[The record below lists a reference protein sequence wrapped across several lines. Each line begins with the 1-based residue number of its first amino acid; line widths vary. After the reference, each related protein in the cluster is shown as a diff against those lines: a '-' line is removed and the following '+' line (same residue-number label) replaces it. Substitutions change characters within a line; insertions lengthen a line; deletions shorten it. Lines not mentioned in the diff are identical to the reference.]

1 MDTKK
6 PLHSRVLAGELEA
19 DPKPHGGHHDC
30 PDRDRTCPGLHGGNA
45 APLAVELFR
54 AREDG
59 SGAEHHG
66 QYDHGV
72 RLGTADLPGMETA

>member
-1 MDTKK
+1 LRESSK
-6 PLHSRVLAGELEA
+6 PIRN
-19 DPKPHGGHHDC
+19 
-30 PDRDRTCPGLHGGNA
+30 RTAATTIVRIATGRATGLHGGNA
-45 APLAVELFR
+45 APLAVELFP

-66 QYDHGV
+66 QHDHGV